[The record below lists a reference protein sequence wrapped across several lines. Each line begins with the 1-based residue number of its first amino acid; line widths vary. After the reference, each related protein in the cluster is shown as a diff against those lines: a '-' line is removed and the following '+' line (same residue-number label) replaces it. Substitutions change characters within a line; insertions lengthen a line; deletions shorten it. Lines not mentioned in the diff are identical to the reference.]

1 LTLATAKMR
10 DHIDL
15 VVFRLDEQRYALP
28 LDAVERIV
36 RAVELTPLPN
46 APAIVL
52 GVMDVAGRVLPVL
65 NLRRRFGL
73 PEREISPTDQFLI
86 ARTASRVVALVMDE
100 AQEVIAYPETAVI
113 DASGIV
119 PGVEQVQGVVTL
131 EDGLVLIQAL
141 DQCLSLDEEQDLANA
156 MNLELAHVA

>member
-1 LTLATAKMR
+1 MPDL
-10 DHIDL
+10 HL
-15 VVFRLDEQRYALP
+15 VVFRLDEQRYALR

-52 GVMDVAGRVLPVL
+52 GVMDVAGHVLPVL

-73 PEREISPTDQFLI
+73 PEREIGPTDQFLI
-86 ARTASRVVALVMDE
+86 AHTASRVVALVMDE
-100 AQEVIAYPETAVI
+100 VQDIIAYPEKAVI
-113 DASGIV
+113 EAGRIV
-119 PGVEQVQGVVTL
+119 PGVEHIQGVITL

-141 DQCLSLDEEQDLANA
+141 DQCLSLDEEQDLASA
-156 MNLELAHVA
+156 MGQEATHGA